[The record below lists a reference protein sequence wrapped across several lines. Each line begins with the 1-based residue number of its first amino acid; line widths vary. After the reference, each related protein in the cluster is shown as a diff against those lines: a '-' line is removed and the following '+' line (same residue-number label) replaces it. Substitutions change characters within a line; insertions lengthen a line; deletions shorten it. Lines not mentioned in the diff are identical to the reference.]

1 MIRRIVLSIFCCL
14 LAYPFLV
21 ARQRDWSLPTPEA
34 DLPVALIPYPKEI
47 VRLKGD
53 LAFSS
58 LRIDEL
64 SMASLRD
71 KERIVAEFGDVRRFW
86 QMDAGSRGKQ
96 PLVTFRQI
104 NSPLSSAESKEGYTL
119 IVSEKGVEISA
130 GEFSGFFNA
139 LQTVRQL
146 IRKDNKKYSMPYC
159 RIKDAPAFPVRGLM
173 LDVGRNYMSVPF
185 LKSVVRRLS
194 HYKINVLHLHLS
206 DDPGWR
212 VEVNKYPELTVET
225 SFWPTRQPGKFY
237 TQEDIKSICDFCDS
251 LNIRVIPEIDMPGHS
266 AAFRKAIGKDMQTP
280 EGMQV
285 LKEALDEIIP
295 LFKDSLFHIGSDE
308 VHFKMKEFMPEM
320 IRYVRSKGKQVVVWY
335 PGYAPDSNAV
345 RMCWGEYEAGYSLDK
360 SAPYIDCNGFYM
372 DWMDSQGGVLQTFFQ
387 YPCEVPQAGG
397 KALGSEMCVWTDG
410 VISSDERI
418 LLQYPFYPTML
429 TFSERIWRGS
439 REKRRD
445 LVANLPA
452 KGTKAW
458 EAFNEFE
465 DRLIYH
471 RDRYF
476 KSIPFAY
483 VKQSEM
489 KWRLIGPFNHHG
501 INDTSFEPEKVIK
514 EKYIVRKDTLTWNDT
529 VAYGGEI
536 QIRTLYAMFNMH
548 RNQYRLDFLPT
559 VMSSSVGKKDGTCY
573 ALTRIKSPKN
583 QEVYLMFGLN
593 GMWGHSGG
601 YRSARAPEHG
611 SWDFSGGDVW
621 LNGIRVLPP
630 SRWPF
635 ESLPWT
641 GWGKGRIEV
650 PLTEEGYFFRPPVKI
665 KLRKGVNE
673 ILVRTVFGH
682 WKGDNGQRKW
692 QFCCMPVL
700 WDGCHYTEVKGL
712 EYLDRF
718 RLDESIRMGIA
729 EI

>member
-410 VISSDERI
+410 AISSDERI

-514 EKYIVRKDTLTWNDT
+514 GKYIVRKDTLTWNDT

-583 QEVYLMFGLN
+583 QEVYLMFGVN

-712 EYLDRF
+712 EYLDC
-718 RLDESIRMGIA
+718 
-729 EI
+729 EIPAR

>member
-212 VEVNKYPELTVET
+212 VEVKKYPELTVET

-601 YRSARAPEHG
+601 YRSARALEHG

-712 EYLDRF
+712 EYLDC
-718 RLDESIRMGIA
+718 
-729 EI
+729 EIPAR

>member
-387 YPCEVPQAGG
+387 YPCEVPQAGD

-410 VISSDERI
+410 AISSDERI

-514 EKYIVRKDTLTWNDT
+514 GKYIVRKDTLTWNDT

-536 QIRTLYAMFNMH
+536 QIRTLYVMFNMH

-712 EYLDRF
+712 EYLDC
-718 RLDESIRMGIA
+718 
-729 EI
+729 EIPAR

>member
-159 RIKDAPAFPVRGLM
+159 RIKDAPAFPVRALM

-410 VISSDERI
+410 AISSDERI

-712 EYLDRF
+712 EYLDC
-718 RLDESIRMGIA
+718 
-729 EI
+729 EIPAR

>member
-47 VRLKGD
+47 VRLKGN

-410 VISSDERI
+410 AISSDERI

-712 EYLDRF
+712 EYLDC
-718 RLDESIRMGIA
+718 
-729 EI
+729 EIPAR

>member
-372 DWMDSQGGVLQTFFQ
+372 DWMDSQEGVLQTFFQ

-410 VISSDERI
+410 AISSDERI

-514 EKYIVRKDTLTWNDT
+514 GKYIVRKDTLTWNDT

-712 EYLDRF
+712 EYLDC
-718 RLDESIRMGIA
+718 
-729 EI
+729 EIPAR

>member
-335 PGYAPDSNAV
+335 PGYAPDSNAA

-410 VISSDERI
+410 AISSDERI

-712 EYLDRF
+712 EYLDC
-718 RLDESIRMGIA
+718 
-729 EI
+729 EIPAR

>member
-410 VISSDERI
+410 AISSDERI

-712 EYLDRF
+712 EYLDCDIPAR
-718 RLDESIRMGIA
+718 
-729 EI
+729 

>member
-71 KERIVAEFGDVRRFW
+71 KEHIVAEFGDVRRFW

-345 RMCWGEYEAGYSLDK
+345 RMCWGEYEAGYSVDK

-410 VISSDERI
+410 AISSDERI

-712 EYLDRF
+712 EYLDC
-718 RLDESIRMGIA
+718 
-729 EI
+729 EIPAR

>member
-71 KERIVAEFGDVRRFW
+71 KEHIVAEFGDVRRFW

-251 LNIRVIPEIDMPGHS
+251 LNICVIPEIDMPGHS

-410 VISSDERI
+410 AISSDERI

-712 EYLDRF
+712 EYLDC
-718 RLDESIRMGIA
+718 
-729 EI
+729 EIPAR

>member
-266 AAFRKAIGKDMQTP
+266 AAFRKAISKDMQTP

-410 VISSDERI
+410 AISSDERI
-418 LLQYPFYPTML
+418 LLQYPFYLTML

-712 EYLDRF
+712 EYLDC
-718 RLDESIRMGIA
+718 
-729 EI
+729 EIPAR

>member
-194 HYKINVLHLHLS
+194 HYKINVLHLS

-410 VISSDERI
+410 AISSDERI

-514 EKYIVRKDTLTWNDT
+514 GKYIVRKDTLTWNDT

-712 EYLDRF
+712 EYLDC
-718 RLDESIRMGIA
+718 
-729 EI
+729 EIPAR

>member
-1 MIRRIVLSIFCCL
+1 

-212 VEVNKYPELTVET
+212 VEVKKYPELTVET

-335 PGYAPDSNAV
+335 PGYAPDSNAA

-712 EYLDRF
+712 EYLDC
-718 RLDESIRMGIA
+718 
-729 EI
+729 EIPAR

>member
-71 KERIVAEFGDVRRFW
+71 KEHIVAEFGDVRRFW

-159 RIKDAPAFPVRGLM
+159 RIKDAPAFPVRGVM

-410 VISSDERI
+410 AISSDERI

-712 EYLDRF
+712 EYLDC
-718 RLDESIRMGIA
+718 
-729 EI
+729 EIPAR

>member
-96 PLVTFRQI
+96 PLVTFRQT

-410 VISSDERI
+410 AISSDERI

-514 EKYIVRKDTLTWNDT
+514 GKYIVRKDTLTWNDT

-712 EYLDRF
+712 EYLDC
-718 RLDESIRMGIA
+718 
-729 EI
+729 EIPAR

>member
-410 VISSDERI
+410 AISSDERI

-583 QEVYLMFGLN
+583 QEAYLMFGLN

-712 EYLDRF
+712 EYLDC
-718 RLDESIRMGIA
+718 
-729 EI
+729 EIPAR

>member
-266 AAFRKAIGKDMQTP
+266 AAFQKAIGKDMQTP

-335 PGYAPDSNAV
+335 PGYAPDSNAA

-712 EYLDRF
+712 EYLDC
-718 RLDESIRMGIA
+718 
-729 EI
+729 EIPAR

>member
-146 IRKDNKKYSMPYC
+146 IRKENKKYSMPYC

-266 AAFRKAIGKDMQTP
+266 AAFRKAIDKDMQTP

-335 PGYAPDSNAV
+335 PGYAPDSNAA

-573 ALTRIKSPKN
+573 ALTHIKSPKN

-712 EYLDRF
+712 EYLDC
-718 RLDESIRMGIA
+718 
-729 EI
+729 EIPAR

>member
-712 EYLDRF
+712 EYLDC
-718 RLDESIRMGIA
+718 
-729 EI
+729 EIPAR

>member
-194 HYKINVLHLHLS
+194 HYKINVLHLS

-712 EYLDRF
+712 EYLDC
-718 RLDESIRMGIA
+718 
-729 EI
+729 EIPAR

>member
-71 KERIVAEFGDVRRFW
+71 KEHIVAEFGDVRRFW

-194 HYKINVLHLHLS
+194 HYKINVMHLS

-410 VISSDERI
+410 AISSDERI

-712 EYLDRF
+712 EYLDC
-718 RLDESIRMGIA
+718 
-729 EI
+729 EIPAR

>member
-410 VISSDERI
+410 AISSDERI

-514 EKYIVRKDTLTWNDT
+514 GKYIVRKDTLTWNDT

-641 GWGKGRIEV
+641 GWGKVRIEV

-712 EYLDRF
+712 EYLDC
-718 RLDESIRMGIA
+718 
-729 EI
+729 EIPAR

>member
-71 KERIVAEFGDVRRFW
+71 KEHIVAEFGDVRRFW

-335 PGYAPDSNAV
+335 PGYAPDSNAA

-712 EYLDRF
+712 EYLDC
-718 RLDESIRMGIA
+718 
-729 EI
+729 EIPAR

>member
-71 KERIVAEFGDVRRFW
+71 KEHIVAEFGDVRRFW

-237 TQEDIKSICDFCDS
+237 TQEDIKSIYDFCDS

-410 VISSDERI
+410 AISSDERI

-712 EYLDRF
+712 EYLDC
-718 RLDESIRMGIA
+718 
-729 EI
+729 EIPAR

>member
-212 VEVNKYPELTVET
+212 VEVKKYPELTVET

-514 EKYIVRKDTLTWNDT
+514 GKYIVRKDTLTWNDT

-712 EYLDRF
+712 EYLDC
-718 RLDESIRMGIA
+718 
-729 EI
+729 EIPAR

>member
-320 IRYVRSKGKQVVVWY
+320 IRCVRSKGKQVVVWY

-410 VISSDERI
+410 AISSDERI

-514 EKYIVRKDTLTWNDT
+514 GKYIVRKDTLTWNDT

-712 EYLDRF
+712 EYLDC
-718 RLDESIRMGIA
+718 
-729 EI
+729 EIPAR

>member
-104 NSPLSSAESKEGYTL
+104 NSPLPSAESKEGYTL

-410 VISSDERI
+410 AISSDERI

-712 EYLDRF
+712 EYLDC
-718 RLDESIRMGIA
+718 
-729 EI
+729 EIPAR

>member
-71 KERIVAEFGDVRRFW
+71 KEHIVAEFGDVRRFW

-410 VISSDERI
+410 AISSDERI

-650 PLTEEGYFFRPPVKI
+650 PLTEEEYFFRPPVKI

-712 EYLDRF
+712 EYLDC
-718 RLDESIRMGIA
+718 
-729 EI
+729 EIPAR

>member
-410 VISSDERI
+410 AISSDERI

-514 EKYIVRKDTLTWNDT
+514 GKYIVRKDTLTWNDT

-692 QFCCMPVL
+692 HFCCMPVL
-700 WDGCHYTEVKGL
+700 WDGCHYTEGKGL
-712 EYLDRF
+712 EYLDC
-718 RLDESIRMGIA
+718 
-729 EI
+729 EIPAR

>member
-1 MIRRIVLSIFCCL
+1 M
-14 LAYPFLV
+14 AYPFLV

-410 VISSDERI
+410 AISSDERI

-712 EYLDRF
+712 EYLDC
-718 RLDESIRMGIA
+718 
-729 EI
+729 EIPAR

>member
-410 VISSDERI
+410 AISSDERI

-548 RNQYRLDFLPT
+548 RNQYRLGFLPT

-712 EYLDRF
+712 EYLDC
-718 RLDESIRMGIA
+718 
-729 EI
+729 EIPAR

>member
-34 DLPVALIPYPKEI
+34 DLPMALIPYPKEI

-71 KERIVAEFGDVRRFW
+71 KEHIVAEFGDVRRFW

-410 VISSDERI
+410 AISSDERI

-712 EYLDRF
+712 EYLDC
-718 RLDESIRMGIA
+718 
-729 EI
+729 EIPAR

>member
-71 KERIVAEFGDVRRFW
+71 KEHIVAEFGDVRRFW

-194 HYKINVLHLHLS
+194 HYKINVLHPHLS

-410 VISSDERI
+410 AISSDERI

-712 EYLDRF
+712 EYLDC
-718 RLDESIRMGIA
+718 
-729 EI
+729 EIPAR

>member
-71 KERIVAEFGDVRRFW
+71 KEHIVAEFGDVRRFW

-308 VHFKMKEFMPEM
+308 VHFKMEEFMPEM

-410 VISSDERI
+410 AISSDERI

-712 EYLDRF
+712 EYLDC
-718 RLDESIRMGIA
+718 
-729 EI
+729 EIPAR

>member
-58 LRIDEL
+58 LKIDEL

-71 KERIVAEFGDVRRFW
+71 KEHIVAEFGDVRRFW

-410 VISSDERI
+410 AISSDERI

-712 EYLDRF
+712 EYLDC
-718 RLDESIRMGIA
+718 
-729 EI
+729 EIPAR

>member
-410 VISSDERI
+410 AISSDERI

-712 EYLDRF
+712 EYLDC
-718 RLDESIRMGIA
+718 
-729 EI
+729 EIPA

>member
-212 VEVNKYPELTVET
+212 VEVKKYPELTVET

-410 VISSDERI
+410 AISSDERI

-471 RDRYF
+471 RDQYF

-712 EYLDRF
+712 EYLDC
-718 RLDESIRMGIA
+718 
-729 EI
+729 EIPAR

>member
-146 IRKDNKKYSMPYC
+146 IRKENKKYSMPYC

-410 VISSDERI
+410 AISSDERI

-514 EKYIVRKDTLTWNDT
+514 GKYIVRKDTLTWNDT

-712 EYLDRF
+712 EYLDC
-718 RLDESIRMGIA
+718 
-729 EI
+729 EIPAR

>member
-387 YPCEVPQAGG
+387 SPCEVPQAGG

-410 VISSDERI
+410 AISSDERI

-514 EKYIVRKDTLTWNDT
+514 GKYIVRKDTLTWNDT

-712 EYLDRF
+712 EYLDC
-718 RLDESIRMGIA
+718 
-729 EI
+729 EIPAR